1 MIFNAEKRHGYNML
15 FLILGPSVSSA
26 WKGRPGQGLL
36 CVICSLFKQQCITS
50 DFYSPVRK
58 SENAQ
63 FHSYF
68 LNDNVICLAGSWSVL
83 VSASWWALVPTVLLE
98 RKKKPWK
105 YCGPHLFAAGPRWES
120 SCDFRLSHCCPG
132 MENVWFFFIR
142 AWAFLA
148 PQSFHGIAKS

>member
-36 CVICSLFKQQCITS
+36 CVICSLFKQQRITS

-63 FHSYF
+63 FHKVIF
-68 LNDNVICLAGSWSVL
+68 LMTMWFAWLEVGLFLYLLLDELLCQLFFWRGKKNPGNIVAHTYLQQDLVGKAVVTSDWVIVVQGWKTFGFFSSVHE
-83 VSASWWALVPTVLLE
+83 PFLL
-98 RKKKPWK
+98 
-105 YCGPHLFAAGPRWES
+105 L
-120 SCDFRLSHCCPG
+120 
-132 MENVWFFFIR
+132 R
-142 AWAFLA
+142 AFMV
-148 PQSFHGIAKS
+148 